1 MRASVCAFGAFN
13 GCGPSLRADQCHRA
27 PAPLQAATG
36 LRLDGHGLRSSSHR
50 PRSPPAQAHANEPE
64 SHATHMTSQLSRWGK
79 DNGAQA
85 WLVSSLLSWCWLSAA
100 LCGYVRGHRQGHIE
114 GCLSFSACSHHG
126 SEVPFGTHLLRCLCC
141 GFGRCALDHLRA
153 FGGGLVGWWLAC
165 QWVVMNVDR
174 ACLETKAL
182 APSHRP

>member
-1 MRASVCAFGAFN
+1 MWPKSACRSV
-13 GCGPSLRADQCHRA
+13 SSRTS
-27 PAPLQAATG
+27 AAA
-36 LRLDGHGLRSSSHR
+36 SSHQASAGW
-50 PRSPPAQAHANEPE
+50 PWSALEVVAIILVLLLHTAHANEPE
-64 SHATHMTSQLSRWGK
+64 SHATHMTSSQLSRWGK

-174 ACLETKAL
+174 ACRETKAL
-182 APSHRP
+182 APSHHP

>member
-1 MRASVCAFGAFN
+1 MSDRLPPTTALEVKSIV
-13 GCGPSLRADQCHRA
+13 
-27 PAPLQAATG
+27 
-36 LRLDGHGLRSSSHR
+36 LRLLLHT
-50 PRSPPAQAHANEPE
+50 AHANEPE
-64 SHATHMTSQLSRWGK
+64 SHATHMTSSQLSRWGK

-85 WLVSSLLSWCWLSAA
+85 WLVSSLLSWCWSSAA

-141 GFGRCALDHLRA
+141 GFGRCTFDHLRA
-153 FGGGLVGWWLAC
+153 FRGGLLGWWLAC
-165 QWVVMNVDR
+165 QSVVMNVDR

-182 APSHRP
+182 APSHHP

>member
-1 MRASVCAFGAFN
+1 MRACVRSALSMGVAQVCVSISVIAHQRRCKQPPGFGWMAMA
-13 GCGPSLRADQCHRA
+13 LEVVAIVLVLLLH
-27 PAPLQAATG
+27 T
-36 LRLDGHGLRSSSHR
+36 
-50 PRSPPAQAHANEPE
+50 AHANEPE

-174 ACLETKAL
+174 ACRETKAL
-182 APSHRP
+182 APSHHP